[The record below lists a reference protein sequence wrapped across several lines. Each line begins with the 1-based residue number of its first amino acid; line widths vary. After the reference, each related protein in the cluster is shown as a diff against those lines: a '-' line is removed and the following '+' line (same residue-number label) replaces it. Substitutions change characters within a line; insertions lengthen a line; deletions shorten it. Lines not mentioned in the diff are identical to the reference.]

1 MPLRT
6 RTAMTNHTLAS
17 AAESMVSLLFVHHIQ
32 SSSSSISQALIL
44 QPGPLE
50 APPFDR
56 LLCAINRVH
65 RPGIYGGDRNSRTVL
80 IETAPREQYGS
91 GG

>member
-1 MPLRT
+1 
-6 RTAMTNHTLAS
+6 MTKHTLAS
-17 AAESMVSLLFVHHIQ
+17 AAESMVLLFVR
-32 SSSSSISQALIL
+32 
-44 QPGPLE
+44 
-50 APPFDR
+50 PPHPVVNFLKFTSPDFATWPIRGSLGFLFDR

-65 RPGIYGGDRNSRTVL
+65 RPGIYGADRNSRTVL